1 LERFNP
7 PCTYNKNR
15 QASKQASKQTN
26 KIEYPKTSTYQSLL
40 LTYQEKFNPP
50 HTHTHTQ
57 QQQPSKQTY
66 KTQNEYLQIP
76 SSSSSHLP
84 RKIQSTL
91 QTQPTTYKKPKKT
104 PNEQNPKQVVTN
116 PFYLPT

>member
-15 QASKQASKQTN
+15 QASKQASKQT
-26 KIEYPKTSTYQSLL
+26 
-40 LTYQEKFNPP
+40 KFNIPKLALP
-50 HTHTHTQ
+50 IPSSYLPRKIQSTSHTHTHT

-104 PNEQNPKQVVTN
+104 QNEQNPKQVVTN